1 MEIDSLVISLGLD
14 PARLREGLAQV
25 EAAIHEGQA
34 TLADFVQGI
43 QEGMQEALQEV
54 AEGGA
59 QAGSAVAAAGEA
71 AAEAGAQ
78 FQEAGRRGGQ
88 GMEELGN
95 KAQQAANKARAA
107 GNQVQAMG
115 RRIGGFL
122 RGIITTVTAPLAG
135 ALSAGAIMG
144 SYFSDVA
151 QMAEQTGRYT
161 KQLEDATKKKAL
173 LARINKEDIE
183 LYRKGKLAL
192 LAFDNAM
199 AGLSA
204 TIMRA
209 LSPAIRFGIDLLN
222 SLADWVR
229 RNEPNIIRFITVLA
243 GTITAVL
250 IPSFSKLARAMLLNP
265 LTWIIAGIVLLA
277 IVIDDLV
284 TYIRGGRSEFAALWS
299 QFGTG
304 EEILES
310 LRRVWDAV
318 LRAFDGIKEYLP
330 NLFGAAAGVGA
341 VAAAFKTWAGIGKLI
356 HGVTGAVRG
365 LGVAMASNPIGAII
379 MLIAAI
385 AGALLPVII
394 AHWDDIKNAFGE
406 AADWV
411 YEKWQK
417 VLQWFEDKIDAV
429 VKAWKKVKEFFGI
442 GSESSEKADALAK
455 AAKSG
460 DKDAQQVF
468 DMANTGGVGPL
479 ATNEEYTRAAVPPAA
494 TVNNNRTVS
503 SETSIGQMNI
513 YTQAQDADGIM
524 RDARGAVDK
533 QFGGMGALAADG
545 GVRLS

>member
-14 PARLREGLAQV
+14 PSKLREGFGQV
-25 EAAIHEGQA
+25 ENIVSQIQSTIVA
-34 TLADFVQGI
+34 LAQGI
-43 QEGMQEALQEV
+43 QEGMQEVIEEA
-54 AEGGA
+54 A
-59 QAGSAVAAAGEA
+59 AGSAAGVEA
-71 AAEAGAQ
+71 VGDASGEMVERFEEAVDR
-78 FQEAGRRGGQ
+78 FSAGVDR
-88 GMEELGN
+88 LG
-95 KAQQAANKARAA
+95 KKSQDAANKAKQA
-107 GNQVQAMG
+107 GGEVQAMG

-122 RGIITTVTAPLAG
+122 RGIISTVAAPLAG

-161 KQLEDATKKKAL
+161 KQLEDATRKKAL

-192 LAFDNAM
+192 LDFNFAM

-209 LSPAIRFGIDLLN
+209 LSPAIRFGIDLLT

-229 RNEPNIIRFITVLA
+229 RNEPNIIRFFTVLA
-243 GTITAVL
+243 ATITAVL
-250 IPSFSKLARAMLLNP
+250 IPSFYKLARAMLLNP
-265 LTWIIAGIVLLA
+265 LTWIIAGILLLA

-284 TYIRGGRSEFAALWS
+284 TYIRGGDSALAGLWS

-304 EEILES
+304 EEILAK
-310 LRRVWDAV
+310 LRPVWDAMV
-318 LRAFDGIKEYLP
+318 RAFDDIKEYLP

-394 AHWDDIKNAFGE
+394 EHWDAIKNAFGE

-411 YEKWQK
+411 YDKWQK
-417 VLQWFEDKIDAV
+417 VLQWFEDKIEAV
-429 VKAWKKVKEFFGI
+429 AKTWKKVKEFFGI

-455 AAKSG
+455 SAKSG

-468 DMANTGGVGPL
+468 DAANMGGVGPL
-479 ATNEEYTRAAVPPAA
+479 AALPTNAEATRAAVSTLT
-494 TVNNNRTVS
+494 TVNNTRTINS
-503 SETSIGQMNI
+503 DTSINQLNI
-513 YTQAQDADGIM
+513 YTQAQDVDAIM

-533 QFGGMGALAADG
+533 QFGGVGALVADG

>member
-14 PARLREGLAQV
+14 PTKLREGLEQV
-25 EAAIHEGQA
+25 QAAIQQGQM

-43 QEGMQEALQEV
+43 QDGFQEALQEV

-59 QAGSAVAAAGEA
+59 QAETAVTAAGEA

-78 FQEAGRRGGQ
+78 FQDAGRRGAQ

-107 GNQVQAMG
+107 GNQTQALG

-122 RGIITTVTAPLAG
+122 RGIISTVAAPLAG

-151 QMAEQTGRYT
+151 QMAEQTGRYS
-161 KQLEDATKKKAL
+161 KQLEDAAKKKAL

-192 LAFDNAM
+192 LDFDNAM

-209 LSPAIRFGIDLLN
+209 LSPAIRFGIDLLT

-250 IPSFSKLARAMLLNP
+250 IPSFYKLARAMLLNP
-265 LTWIIAGIVLLA
+265 LTWIIAGILLLA

-304 EEILES
+304 EEI
-310 LRRVWDAV
+310 A
-318 LRAFDGIKEYLP
+318 RALGTAWEWLKSVGQALFDGLISAGKAFISNFSGAIDGLKGMVENTLKVIKA
-330 NLFGAAAGVGA
+330 LFSGNFKEAGQA
-341 VAAAFKTWAGIGKLI
+341 LREAFKSALDYIEGLFMGIFNTIKQ
-356 HGVTGAVRG
+356 
-365 LGVAMASNPIGAII
+365 
-379 MLIAAI
+379 AI
-385 AGALLPVII
+385 AELLDMIPS
-394 AHWDDIKNAFGE
+394 WDSIKNGASKFLDG
-406 AADWV
+406 A
-411 YEKWQK
+411 
-417 VLQWFEDKIDAV
+417 
-429 VKAWKKVKEFFGI
+429 KEFGKGLFGI
-442 GSESSEKADALAK
+442 GDDDDTE
-455 AAKSG
+455 AAPK
-460 DKDAQQVF
+460 Q
-468 DMANTGGVGPL
+468 GVVP
-479 ATNEEYTRAAVPPAA
+479 TNAEATRAGVPPSA
-494 TVNNNRTVS
+494 TVNNTRNVKVDARYT
-503 SETSIGQMNI
+503 TNI
-513 YTQAQDADGIM
+513 YAPSADPQAMAGAFDNQM
-524 RDARGAVDK
+524 RQQNA
-533 QFGGMGALAADG
+533 QLGALAADG
-545 GVRLS
+545 GVRQ